1 MKRTFFIIMCCLLVS
16 CSGKNKVPAEIIQP
30 KEMQSILWDV
40 IRAQAL
46 STEIARKDSTTNEV
60 TETKALNKKIYGIH
74 KITPAT
80 FDKSYAWYTN
90 HPDMMRLIF
99 DSLNVQKQ
107 KDNELFMR
115 EKNTPKK
122 IDSIKRHKISE

>member
-1 MKRTFFIIMCCLLVS
+1 MVS

-46 STEIARKDSTTNEV
+46 SAEIARKDSTINGV

-74 KITPAT
+74 KITSAT

-107 KDNELFMR
+107 RDNELFLK
-115 EKNTPKK
+115 EKNTHIKM
-122 IDSIKRHKISE
+122 DSIKRHKISE